1 MPSEW
6 EEKIREYNVLK
17 GKRKRILIKYMC
29 SIMSNAADK
38 SSKMGNKKGQI
49 LVERMCKREES
60 KECLD
65 NMPGQLDIHDVSSQ
79 WDKEFRRSRTV
90 RKIMC

>member
-38 SSKMGNKKGQI
+38 SSKMGNKKG
-49 LVERMCKREES
+49 
-60 KECLD
+60 
-65 NMPGQLDIHDVSSQ
+65 
-79 WDKEFRRSRTV
+79 
-90 RKIMC
+90 